1 MNWLKQEVALLKGK
15 EVSEEDIVRQSSQRQ
30 YTPETLEEND
40 DSPEKIGNVDVDLK
54 NPLIE
59 DKAWFVTDSA
69 SWQPIYIGEAACTAF
84 GTRLRQFLNGNEP
97 VAPLSR
103 SKYSKHKA
111 FLRMAAPAPR
121 FEWPNRAYAHLLLK
135 VALRFLGN
143 DYHLMLR
150 KSTID
155 RMQAIYDTQKLD
167 DPVFVCKLFALFSMG
182 EMYSNRRLGSTKGP
196 DVPGTGYFV
205 QAMSLTQDIHEE
217 ASVVYVEALL
227 IIVSCFLIGHVSRCS
242 ILTIRGKTV
251 SVFAGTQ
258 QNQICIYLRRDGP
271 PSLPYS
277 RSTSQCPRRLH
288 NLCR

>member
-1 MNWLKQEVALLKGK
+1 MIFKASGFYVANTGGTESYLNWLKQEVSILRGK
-15 EVSEEDIVRQSSQRQ
+15 DISEEDIARQSSQAQ

-40 DSPEKIGNVDVDLK
+40 DYPERIGNVDVDLK

-121 FEWPNRAYAHLLLK
+121 FEWPNRAYANLLLK

-150 KSTID
+150 KTTLEKMD
-155 RMQAIYDTQKLD
+155 AIYRTQSLE

-205 QAMSLTQDIHEE
+205 QAMSLTQDMHEE

-227 IIVSCFLIGHVSRCS
+227 IIVSRFPYQTMCHSATQL
-242 ILTIRGKTV
+242 LTCN
-251 SVFAGTQ
+251 SL
-258 QNQICIYLRRDGP
+258 CI
-271 PSLPYS
+271 
-277 RSTSQCPRRLH
+277 H
-288 NLCR
+288 